1 MHAVVGPIL
10 LKEGCYAFDLW
21 TPEEGLS
28 RGYAYRRV
36 EDAHYARNAEIRSRR
51 RGGSGAAVACG
62 TLDEFTL
69 AVTEREA
76 TFRVLVSNLEVRS
89 LSPAHPLERTAGS
102 RSQSSKSNSAAHSQ
116 SGTPASSSSS
126 HTVAFA
132 SDGARQSPRGDNEP
146 PDEIFGP
153 LGSAERLNWLSWKK
167 R

>member
-10 LKEGCYAFDLW
+10 LKKGRYAFDLW

-28 RGYAYRRV
+28 RGYAYRRI

-51 RGGSGAAVACG
+51 QGRSGAAVACS

-76 TFRVLVSNLEVRS
+76 TFRPGHE
-89 LSPAHPLERTAGS
+89 P
-102 RSQSSKSNSAAHSQ
+102 RSQSAQPHSSPRTPPSASDRGRPRSIAAYSP

-126 HTVAFA
+126 HTVALA
-132 SDGARQSPRGDNEP
+132 SEGARQSPRGDNEP
-146 PDEIFGP
+146 PEEIFGP
-153 LGSAERLNWLSWKK
+153 FGTAERLNWLSWKK